1 MKRREDVKMVSI
13 NSLENSMSSG
23 SLGFYPAIIY
33 AGRGNLLVKI
43 FFTNNS
49 NDFSHVAFKN
59 VTSI

>member
-33 AGRGNLLVKI
+33 AGRGNFLVKI
-43 FFTNNS
+43 VSQIILMIF
-49 NDFSHVAFKN
+49 HM
-59 VTSI
+59 